1 MFDAGQHFNAVYG
14 TAVVY
19 HFCRLK
25 IEILAD
31 KYYDN
36 VNRGVFML
44 QEFVLERQRKA
55 AGTDKEKSLKSLT
68 SML

>member
-36 VNRGVFML
+36 VNRGGVH
-44 QEFVLERQRKA
+44 V
-55 AGTDKEKSLKSLT
+55 AGVRIGTAKEGSRDG
-68 SML
+68 